1 MKFVFLDNKLELNK
15 LASQEEYSQFLQ
27 SWEWGNFQE
36 SLGCKIWRVGLK
48 EGDKILAAATFIK
61 KPLIKHLAYF
71 YCPRG
76 PVGQINSHKILKTLL
91 GYINKIAKEESAIF
105 FRFEPLYLT
114 QRDLFIKTFDVQ
126 PSKTIILNLDKS
138 EEELLA
144 QMHPKTRYN
153 IRLSSRRGI
162 KVKEGDKN
170 DFDVFWQ
177 LISETSKRDK
187 FRLHARDYYQ
197 KLFNFFTNNSTS
209 YLDIKFLF
217 ASFKEEVLAAGIF
230 AFFGNSA
237 VYVHGASSNKL
248 RNFMPTYAM
257 QWEAIKLA
265 KKQEKKYYDFFGID
279 ETKWPG
285 VTRFKKGFGGQ
296 IVQYPG
302 TFDYVFNKVYYKIY
316 LLARKIRRKF

>member
-1 MKFVFLDNKLELNK
+1 MRFVFLDNKLELNK
-15 LASQEEYSQFLQ
+15 LSSQEEYSQFLQ
-27 SWEWGNFQE
+27 SWEWGEFQKN
-36 SLGCKIWRVGLK
+36 LGYKIWRVGLK
-48 EGDKILAAATFIK
+48 KGDKILAAATFIK
-61 KPLIKHLAYF
+61 KPLVNKLAYF

-76 PVGQINSHKILKTLL
+76 PIGRIDNPEIMKILLD
-91 GYINKIAKEESAIF
+91 YIRKIAKKESAVF
-105 FRFEPLYLT
+105 FRFEPLCLT
-114 QRDLFIKTFDVQ
+114 QRDLLIKTFDVQ
-126 PSKTIILNLDKS
+126 PSKTIILSLDKG
-138 EEELLA
+138 EEKLLA
-144 QMHPKTRYN
+144 QMHSKTRYN
-153 IRLSSRRGI
+153 IRLSLKRGI

-170 DFDVFWQ
+170 DFDVFWR

-187 FRLHARDYYQ
+187 FHLHPHDYYQ
-197 KLFNFFTNNSTS
+197 KLFNFFSNNFTP

-217 ASFKEEVLAAGIF
+217 AGFKKEVLAAGIF
-230 AFFGNSA
+230 AFFGNLA

-265 KKQEKKYYDFFGID
+265 KKQGKKYYDFFGID

-316 LLARKIRRKF
+316 LLARKIKRKF